1 MTKNVVNNYFEN
13 AIKIIDSDKLEVIQ
27 TSESQ
32 ITIPTWIKSNTEWW
46 AEGKISDD
54 TFLEGVEYMIKENIT
69 IIPVDNNVKN
79 NNNENMEIPDW
90 IKETSKWWSDDLI
103 SDNEF
108 VKSLQFL
115 INNNIISIQ
124 R

>member
-1 MTKNVVNNYFEN
+1 
-13 AIKIIDSDKLEVIQ
+13 
-27 TSESQ
+27 
-32 ITIPTWIKSNTEWW
+32 
-46 AEGKISDD
+46 
-54 TFLEGVEYMIKENIT
+54 MIKENII
-69 IIPVDNNVKN
+69 IIPVDNNVKS

-90 IKETSKWWSDDLI
+90 IKETSKWCSDNLI